1 MTRTHDAVENVERI
15 FSARAH
21 IEQILRFE
29 AALARAQARASLV
42 PAAAAAEIEAA
53 CLIEHVDIA
62 AIQREAVHAGTVAIP
77 LVQHIIARTSSA
89 ARVYVHWG
97 ATSQDAID
105 TALVLQ
111 MRDGL
116 DTLVAELRRVG
127 EAAAGLA
134 DSHRGSVMPGRTLLQ
149 QAVPITFGL
158 KAARWLAATAR
169 QLRTIQGFRSA
180 SLVLQFGGAAGT
192 LAALGPHGDMV
203 SRLLGEELGLT
214 VPDLPWHSERDR
226 TAGIV
231 AALGVVAGL
240 AAKIAG
246 DVVLLAQTEV
256 AEVAEGGAAGAGGSS
271 AMPQKRNPVSAVSA
285 IAAARLA
292 IGVVPVVLSAMQQ
305 EQERGAGGWQTEW
318 TAVPDMFC
326 HTVRSVAHLASSLS
340 SLEVRVDRMRS
351 NLDAAAGTLMSE
363 SLATALAPRLG
374 RPEAMRLVGEL
385 AERALRVRMTLREFA
400 QSDAR
405 VSSVLDAAALD
416 RALDPAAYLGNSEQL
431 IDRALASWRDLA
443 RERGWS

>member
-1 MTRTHDAVENVERI
+1 MTSTHDAVETVERI
-15 FSARAH
+15 FSPRSH

-62 AIQREAVHAGTVAIP
+62 AIQRDAVHAGTVAIP
-77 LVQHIIARTSSA
+77 LVQHIIARTPSA

-116 DTLVAELRRVG
+116 DALAAELRRVG

-134 DSHRGSVMPGRTLLQ
+134 DAHRRSVMPGRTLLQ

-158 KAARWLAATAR
+158 KAARWLAATTR
-169 QLRTIQGFRSA
+169 QLRTIQGLRSG

-214 VPDLPWHSERDR
+214 VPDLPWHAERDR
-226 TAGIV
+226 TASIV

-256 AEVAEGGAAGAGGSS
+256 AEVAEGGAGGTGSSS

-305 EQERGAGGWQTEW
+305 EQERGVGGWQTEW
-318 TAVPDMFC
+318 TAIPDVFR
-326 HTVRSVAHLASSLS
+326 HTVRAVAHVASSLS
-340 SLEVRVDRMRS
+340 SLEVRADRMRS
-351 NLDAAAGTLMSE
+351 NLEAAAGTLMSE

-374 RPEAMRLVGEL
+374 RPEAMRLVGDL
-385 AERALRVRMTLREFA
+385 SERALRERMTLREFA

-431 IDRALASWRDLA
+431 IDRALGLWRDLV